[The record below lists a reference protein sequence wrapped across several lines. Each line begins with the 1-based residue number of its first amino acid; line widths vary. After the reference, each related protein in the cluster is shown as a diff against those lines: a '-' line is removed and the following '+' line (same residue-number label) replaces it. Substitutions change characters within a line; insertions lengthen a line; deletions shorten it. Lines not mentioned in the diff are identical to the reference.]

1 MSLCEQCSVLE
12 ANETPR
18 WNEFAG
24 MCLLWPSVAFVTLT
38 FLFTCLTPVYQNF
51 CEKSASF
58 RIFLQR
64 FVGMPDKRKVTSPK
78 PQIFIQL
85 LRVIA
90 ALAQC
95 WIFAR
100 KTYTKGNWNSGYIA
114 DWELAISCFFVFT
127 HLMERL
133 SEGFQFRFWNPKAL
147 VDIFVII
154 PVFLPFSLDLHRV
167 PVERQW
173 LCLSYFRIITAL
185 GGFRNLQQLLRSRAR
200 EDTVLGRCILTVLR
214 LTAMIVCMAGTM
226 FALEVVGEIPGLED
240 SFITVQMGDLSI
252 VQMIYWITTTVS
264 TVGYGDFSPTTLP
277 ARITIIFF
285 IFGGVIFFGSET
297 AEIVDLFNDTEEGRG
312 CYVNRW
318 NWLFGFFSG
327 RRVMRSHIL
336 ITGNGCNM
344 SSPLMETLL
353 LETLMDDW
361 NSDGPDL
368 VFLSDK
374 EYDFDLKAFV
384 ETELG
389 PGQSSRVFFLR
400 GSVLNARDL
409 ERAQVQTSRLC
420 FVIPDY
426 TAEDEVE
433 EDSANLMMSLSMLR
447 HSPKL
452 RLRLMLLQPEGAR
465 RANRMGI
472 PRERCFSAEEVK
484 CALFAESTR
493 IRGLITLLSGL
504 LQAHTNFADQHLKYL
519 NAAFP
524 EHWRISYAESLRWNL
539 GGFILKDCF
548 SGRSFPAVLEEIYR
562 ESNGTVMLLAAVI
575 GGRLVLNCSD
585 VVSKNQVV
593 VAMATSLKAM
603 YRFGADSGTFEK
615 DWASVFLRERSRRLE
630 REAQQT
636 LQVLKEQDSL
646 DLLQLGRRRKHL
658 TDGGAVHARSIF
670 EVTGAEA
677 FKLLD
682 KNNDGRLDKE
692 EFEEAL
698 QEQLASNS
706 DSPDIEELRE
716 RPDLTLLL
724 VRVWEGVWSEVICF
738 LKYFMKGHQLHVG
751 GGVGLSHPP
760 IVVLS
765 TSEAPRDL
773 IEQWESKTCCF
784 VKGDVLNTRNLTG
797 AGIRNAASII
807 SIGRK
812 VLPKDSSMP
821 DAALGDSDCVELCG
835 AVDQALDANSRNRGQ
850 LQLFEFSF
858 TQSVFLMSRIE
869 RNSLKQHSKTRVFI
883 SEGCDSS
890 SEVQEQEVQSHDTY
904 VDKEMLILNESF
916 AAGQAFT
923 LDFFGGLFGRIH
935 RFPAAIEFLHAI
947 VSPEE
952 GQHKSRLWQTK
963 CPLTWV
969 DRSFGELV
977 QALVTG
983 NGGEA
988 FGHFKGCSIPVAL
1001 YRESRGRH
1009 LPDSCAGFNFTG
1021 PPMNTKLEEEDF
1033 ITILGEMACENS
1045 GAAIKEAFGETRE
1058 NTVAWPSIMWS
1069 FAKEDNFLEST
1080 RENFARTS
1088 LTPSAMN
1095 PWVLWL
1101 AFYMLKR
1108 GDASVSRGTAQFFG
1122 EKALLENEKR
1132 GATVLVK
1139 SKTAKCL
1146 VLDRESFDFLLGPL
1160 SDIIQGQR
1168 ENKRA
1173 VPGADGGD
1181 ICRGKIKRHDL
1192 QRVGLLGCGGFGTV
1206 ELWEHKGTGE
1216 TYALKGL
1223 SKGYIVKTGMQDSVM
1238 NEKNILMMTNSSF
1251 ITKLWETYNGTQ
1263 TLYFLLEPCLGG
1275 ELYATYNR
1283 KGFHG
1288 SEKHCRYYAGGVV
1301 FAFEHLHAR
1310 RIIYRDL
1317 KPENLLLTEIG
1328 HIKLTDMGLAK
1339 FVIGKTFTSCGTPDY
1354 FAPELIASTG
1364 HTNAVDWWT
1373 LGILIFELMNGHPP
1387 FESAYPMQIYA
1398 KVTKGIS
1405 KVPFPSQCAGPC
1417 KSLIEGLLQQEPSQ
1431 RLPMRPGGIKNL
1443 MNHKWFSDLD
1453 WESMRSLELPTPYKP
1468 VVKNKRDLANFSAR
1482 KEDAPRQLEYIDP
1495 GTAWDKHFA
1504 TSS

>member
-1 MSLCEQCSVLE
+1 MNLQCILCS
-12 ANETPR
+12 R
-18 WNEFAG
+18 
-24 MCLLWPSVAFVTLT
+24 
-38 FLFTCLTPVYQNF
+38 
-51 CEKSASF
+51 
-58 RIFLQR
+58 
-64 FVGMPDKRKVTSPK
+64 
-78 PQIFIQL
+78 
-85 LRVIA
+85 
-90 ALAQC
+90 
-95 WIFAR
+95 
-100 KTYTKGNWNSGYIA
+100 KGNA
-114 DWELAISCFFVFT
+114 
-127 HLMERL
+127 
-133 SEGFQFRFWNPKAL
+133 K
-147 VDIFVII
+147 
-154 PVFLPFSLDLHRV
+154 
-167 PVERQW
+167 
-173 LCLSYFRIITAL
+173 
-185 GGFRNLQQLLRSRAR
+185 
-200 EDTVLGRCILTVLR
+200 
-214 LTAMIVCMAGTM
+214 
-226 FALEVVGEIPGLED
+226 
-240 SFITVQMGDLSI
+240 
-252 VQMIYWITTTVS
+252 
-264 TVGYGDFSPTTLP
+264 
-277 ARITIIFF
+277 
-285 IFGGVIFFGSET
+285 
-297 AEIVDLFNDTEEGRG
+297 
-312 CYVNRW
+312 
-318 NWLFGFFSG
+318 
-327 RRVMRSHIL
+327 
-336 ITGNGCNM
+336 
-344 SSPLMETLL
+344 LL
-353 LETLMDDW
+353 L
-361 NSDGPDL
+361 
-368 VFLSDK
+368 
-374 EYDFDLKAFV
+374 
-384 ETELG
+384 
-389 PGQSSRVFFLR
+389 
-400 GSVLNARDL
+400 
-409 ERAQVQTSRLC
+409 
-420 FVIPDY
+420 
-426 TAEDEVE
+426 EDEVE

-472 PRERCFSAEEVK
+472 PRERCFSAEAVK

-585 VVSKNQVV
+585 V
-593 VAMATSLKAM
+593 
-603 YRFGADSGTFEK
+603 
-615 DWASVFLRERSRRLE
+615 
-630 REAQQT
+630 AQQT

-724 VRVWEGVWSEVICF
+724 VRVWEGVW
-738 LKYFMKGHQLHVG
+738 YFMKGHQLHVG

-773 IEQWESKTCCF
+773 IEQWESKTYTC
-784 VKGDVLNTRNLTG
+784 GATHIATR
-797 AGIRNAASII
+797 RNAASII

-1058 NTVAWPSIMWS
+1058 NTADLLMQLDGSL
-1069 FAKEDNFLEST
+1069 KLLGHFLEKK
-1080 RENFARTS
+1080 
-1088 LTPSAMN
+1088 L
-1095 PWVLWL
+1095 
-1101 AFYMLKR
+1101 
-1108 GDASVSRGTAQFFG
+1108 GASVSRGTAQFFG

-1223 SKGYIVKTGMQDSVM
+1223 SKGYIVKTGMQDS
-1238 NEKNILMMTNSSF
+1238 
-1251 ITKLWETYNGTQ
+1251 ETYNGTQ